1 MASAVNKVGYIF
13 LMNRSCDGRMTSFL
27 CEQSERVIF
36 NGECWWSRGTLYI
49 IPKLVIWASRAL
61 SAPSCQWAAPLLILF
76 TSIRDEKN
84 KMPLAA
90 VCLWFPTTQCQLPLV
105 PSSVA
110 CRLSLATLRLTSNP
124 EKKCIGEP
132 TLARCGSS
140 SSPHFSGKCS
150 SCSGIQLLILLLLH
164 YTSAPG
170 LQRHITKNICF
181 FAAPGL
187 SLHMRLFLFPKIHI
201 HRSANWF
208 FKVAY

>member
-1 MASAVNKVGYIF
+1 MASAVNKVGYVF
-13 LMNRSCDGRMTSFL
+13 LTNRSCDGRMTSFL

-36 NGECWWSRGTLYI
+36 NGECWWSSGTLYI

-124 EKKCIGEP
+124 EKVYASP
-132 TLARCGSS
+132 RPRAVDHLALLTSLANVPLALEYSFWSYSS
-140 SSPHFSGKCS
+140 FTIP
-150 SCSGIQLLILLLLH
+150 QLQAFNA
-164 YTSAPG
+164 T
-170 LQRHITKNICF
+170 
-181 FAAPGL
+181 
-187 SLHMRLFLFPKIHI
+187 
-201 HRSANWF
+201 
-208 FKVAY
+208 